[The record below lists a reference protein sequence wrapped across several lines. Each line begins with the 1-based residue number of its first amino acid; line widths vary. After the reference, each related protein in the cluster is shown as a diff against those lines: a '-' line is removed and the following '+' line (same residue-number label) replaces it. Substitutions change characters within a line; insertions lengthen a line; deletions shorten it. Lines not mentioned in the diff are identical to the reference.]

1 MLIMDPY
8 INLLLVYVLL
18 LFAGKVAYSI
28 YLKKKSTP
36 YAAPSPISKIPK
48 PVKEPENTALPNSC
62 FENLKEQAFN
72 SLAKN

>member
-1 MLIMDPY
+1 MDAY

-36 YAAPSPISKIPK
+36 YTAPSASSNIPTL
-48 PVKEPENTALPNSC
+48 VKEQENTTLHNSC
-62 FENLKEQAFN
+62 YENLKEQAIN